1 MKLIKKIAAIMFAF
15 MMVVSM
21 STNVKAET
29 TEKGSIKI
37 ENAIDGKT
45 YSIYQI
51 LELESYDKDNNHYS
65 YKPASEQWK
74 AFLNTTE
81 AQNYVSING
90 AGYVTWKNGVDNSKA
105 AEFAKLALSYA
116 EDSTHNISPTQDPVK
131 ANGNP
136 IEFKSL
142 NLGYYLVGSS
152 AGALCGLDTTN
163 PDVNIREKN
172 GVPTVDKL
180 VSNIENGTYSNKNHA
195 NIGDKVYFK
204 TTITAQPGAQNYVL
218 HDKMDSGLT
227 LNSNIT
233 VKKGDTV
240 LTENQ
245 EYKLVE
251 TRNDGCTFEIK
262 FEEKFLNT
270 LGENDKITVT
280 YSATLNSSAVVG
292 NNGNINTTF
301 LKYGNDN
308 SVDSKTTTY
317 TWKIPVFK
325 YTMKN
330 TQKEPL
336 ANATFSLFET
346 ETGNDPIRFVKEVGK
361 EEVYRKPAANES
373 ANTTEITT
381 TSTGEFSLEG
391 LKPGTYYLEETAA
404 PKGYNKLIK
413 RITVVL
419 NDDGTLTVDGKTE
432 IENQKIVK
440 VEVENNTGSL
450 LPSTGGIGTTLIY
463 LVGAALVL
471 GSGIVLATKKN
482 AKAK

>member
-1 MKLIKKIAAIMFAF
+1 M
-15 MMVVSM
+15 
-21 STNVKAET
+21 
-29 TEKGSIKI
+29 
-37 ENAIDGKT
+37 
-45 YSIYQI
+45 
-51 LELESYDKDNNHYS
+51 
-65 YKPASEQWK
+65 
-74 AFLNTTE
+74 NTTE

-90 AGYVTWKNGVDNSKA
+90 AGYVTWKNGVDDTKA
-105 AEFAKLALSYA
+105 AEFAKLALAYA
-116 EDSTHNISPTQDPVK
+116 KTNNIQVTQSDTKIKDVTLTFT
-131 ANGNP
+131 G
-136 IEFKSL
+136 L

-245 EYKLVE
+245 EYKLVKPG
-251 TRNDGCTFEIK
+251 TNGCTFEIK

-301 LKYGNDN
+301 LKYGNNN
-308 SVDSKTTTY
+308 SVESTTKTY

-325 YTMKN
+325 YTMKD
-330 TQKEPL
+330 TLQEGL
-336 ANATFSLFET
+336 ANAKFSLFET
-346 ETGNDPIRFVKEVGK
+346 ETGTDPIGFFKEEGK
-361 EEVYRKPAANES
+361 EVYRKPAANES

-391 LKPGTYYLEETAA
+391 LKLGTYYLEETAA
-404 PKGYNKLIK
+404 PKGYNKLTK

-450 LPSTGGIGTTLIY
+450 LPSTGGMGTTLIY